1 MTPPAPQKSAGVP
14 IIRLGDIL
22 LTGLL
27 DDLDDKT
34 ALLFTEELVERIAE
48 DRARG
53 VVIDISRLEI
63 IDSFVARV
71 LTELAGSGRLLGA
84 EIIVAGMR
92 PAVAITLCGL
102 GLGLTGVRTALNA
115 EQAMARLGWHRTTQS
130 TTGWRRHAAR

>member
-1 MTPPAPQKSAGVP
+1 MTAPPPAGVP

-34 ALLFTEELVERIAE
+34 ALRFTEELTERIADE
-48 DRARG
+48 GARG

-71 LTELAGSGRLLGA
+71 LTESAAAGRLLGA
-84 EIIVAGMR
+84 RMIVAGMR

-102 GLGLTGVRTALNA
+102 GLALSGVETALTA
-115 EQAMARLGWHRTTQS
+115 ERAVAAL
-130 TTGWRRHAAR
+130 GWRRDPARVHGSRPHATR

>member
-1 MTPPAPQKSAGVP
+1 VTPPEPRKSAGVP

-34 ALLFTEELVERIAE
+34 ALLFTEELTERIAE
-48 DRARG
+48 DRVRG

-115 EQAMARLGWHRTTQS
+115 EQAMAGLGWHRVAQS
-130 TTGWRRHAAR
+130 TPGRRPHAAR